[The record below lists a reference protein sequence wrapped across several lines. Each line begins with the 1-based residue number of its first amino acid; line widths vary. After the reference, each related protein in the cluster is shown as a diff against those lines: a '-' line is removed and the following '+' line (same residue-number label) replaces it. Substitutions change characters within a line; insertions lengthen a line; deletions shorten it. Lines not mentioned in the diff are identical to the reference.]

1 MPQLWAL
8 RVAVPQPRSG
18 LGGRMGEERVIGQ
31 PRPIRDAAS
40 KVTGRKAYV
49 GDMSLPGMLVGKM
62 LLSDRPHARI
72 VSIDTSRARSMSGVH
87 AVVTWQ
93 DCPNVR
99 YNSAK
104 RMIDAQVPLTERV
117 LAREVRHVG
126 DRVAAV
132 AAETE
137 EQATAALRAI
147 KVVYED
153 LPAVLSIDE
162 ALAPGAEPVHG
173 ISNVVGT
180 LEKGDADIEAH
191 LAACAHVVTGSFSTP
206 PIHQGAIEPHCAIAD
221 WSAEGKLTVIAPCQN
236 SFAYRVILS
245 EIFGLPL
252 NLVRIVVPAIGGGF
266 GGKLEMTIEPV
277 VALLSRQAGRP
288 VKMVLTRRETI
299 MATRVRHGSQA
310 RVRMGV
316 DDEGRLLAI
325 DVDCETNTG
334 AYAGSAFNVAG
345 ALLENPF
352 QLYKAPYVHVRVR
365 PVYTNTVPAGAMRGY
380 GGPEVYFATECMVDR
395 AARSIGLD
403 PVEFRRM
410 NLIAPDSVNEEGVP
424 RGNPRPADC
433 LERACELIGYD
444 AEKKRVHSLGAGGRY
459 AWGVGVAV
467 GSHGNNCYGVHRDV
481 ASPMLKMNED
491 GSAVLYT
498 GSHEMGNDTLGTQV
512 AIVSEVTGIPLDQ
525 VGIVASDTDAVLWH
539 IGDYASRGTFVICAG
554 VKRAAEMMADELRK
568 EASPLL
574 GCATENI
581 DLRDG
586 QAVCVTN
593 GRAVTLREVMIHCQA
608 VTGRELCVHVTYE
621 APRGVCSY
629 GAHAALVRV
638 DRETGEVHVERYV
651 AVHDVGHV
659 LNPLMLQGQLE
670 GGIAMGLGYAL
681 SERVDFSQ
689 DGAPRQVTLGR
700 CGMPRAT
707 DMPKELQTDFV
718 CADGGEPDGPWG
730 AKSLGE
736 SPVVPVAPCIANAI
750 SDAVGTNI
758 DNLPMDSGRVL
769 AALGKEG
776 EN

>member
-1 MPQLWAL
+1 
-8 RVAVPQPRSG
+8 
-18 LGGRMGEERVIGQ
+18 MGEERVIGQ

-49 GDMSLPGMLVGKM
+49 GDMSLPGMLVGKL
-62 LLSDRPHARI
+62 LLSDRPHAR
-72 VSIDTSRARSMSGVH
+72 VLSVDTSEARTMPGVH
-87 AVVTWQ
+87 AVVTWE
-93 DCPNVR
+93 DCPDVR
-99 YNSAK
+99 YNSAQ

-137 EQATAALRAI
+137 EQAMAALRAI
-147 KVVYED
+147 RVTYED

-173 ISNVVGT
+173 TSNVVGV
-180 LEKGDADIEAH
+180 LEKGDKDIEAH
-191 LAACAHVVTGSFSTP
+191 LAACPHVVSGSFSTP
-206 PIHQGAIEPHCAIAD
+206 PIHQGAIEIHCAMAN
-221 WSAEGKLTVIAPCQN
+221 WSEEGKLTVITPCQN
-236 SFAYRVILS
+236 SFAYRVILAQ
-245 EIFGLPL
+245 IFGLPL
-252 NLVRIVVPAIGGGF
+252 NRVRVVVPAIGGGF

-277 VALLSRQAGRP
+277 AALLSRKARRP
-288 VKMVLTRRETI
+288 VKMVLSRKETI
-299 MATRVRHGSQA
+299 MATRVRHGSQS

-316 DDEGRLLAI
+316 DDQGKLLAI

-365 PVYTNTVPAGAMRGY
+365 PVYTNTVPGGAMRGY

-395 AARSIGLD
+395 AARAIGAD
-403 PVEFRRM
+403 PVEFRRE
-410 NLIAPDSVNEEGVP
+410 NIIAPDSLNEEGVP

-433 LERACELIGYD
+433 LERASELIRYEEERR
-444 AEKKRVHSLGAGGRY
+444 AKKPGDDGGRF
-459 AWGVGVAV
+459 AWGIGVAV
-467 GSHGNNCYGVHRDV
+467 GSHGNNCHGVHRDV
-481 ASPMLKMNED
+481 ASPMIKMNED

-498 GSHEMGNDTLGTQV
+498 GSHEMGNDTLGTQA
-512 AIVSEVTGIPLDQ
+512 AIVSEVTGVPLDQ
-525 VGIVASDTDAVLWH
+525 VGIVASDTDTVLWH

-554 VKRAAEMMADELRK
+554 VKRAAELMACELRR
-568 EASPLL
+568 EAAPLL
-574 GCATENI
+574 GCDSSEVV
-581 DLRDG
+581 LRDG
-586 QAVCVTN
+586 
-593 GRAVTLREVMIHCQA
+593 RAMRGDGVPEVTLREVMIHCQA

-638 DRETGEVHVERYV
+638 DRQTGEVRVERYV

-659 LNPLMLQGQLE
+659 LNPLMLEGQLE

-681 SERVDFSQ
+681 SEQVSFGP
-689 DGAPRQVTLGR
+689 DGRPVQQTLGR
-700 CGMPRAT
+700 CVMPRAT
-707 DMPKELQTDFV
+707 DMPLDLRTDFV

-730 AKSLGE
+730 AKALGE
-736 SPVVPVAPCIANAI
+736 SPVVPVAPCIANAV
-750 SDAVGTNI
+750 SDAIGVDI
-758 DNLPMDSGRVL
+758 HDLPMDPARVL
-769 AALGKEG
+769 EAMGRG
-776 EN
+776 EES